1 MEYKIKQLVE
11 EGYDFKKLYPEKQE
25 AVRQQTGLDFYL
37 ESIVM
42 FLQKQTN
49 NFTIDNPIAHDLDN
63 AIYGIVQKYG
73 KENGKEPMPMPLPKE
88 EPMPLPQEEQSE
100 AELIESF
107 LYYKLDEEDKIVVD
121 SMVFILD
128 DKLKV
133 LQEILDRE
141 LLLKENIPFVN
152 QLIEEYQNS

>member
-63 AIYGIVQKYG
+63 AIYGIVEKYA
-73 KENGKEPMPMPLPKE
+73 KENGKEPI
-88 EPMPLPQEEQSE
+88 PMPLPQELSEEEKRQELLDAIELLEMLGDDADEQSKE
-100 AELIESF
+100 AL
-107 LYYKLDEEDKIVVD
+107 
-121 SMVFILD
+121 
-128 DKLKV
+128 
-133 LQEILDRE
+133 EIL
-141 LLLKENIPFVN
+141 KSIV
-152 QLIEEYQNS
+152 

>member
-88 EPMPLPQEEQSE
+88 EPMPLPQELSEEEKRQELLDAIELLEMLGDDADEQSKE
-100 AELIESF
+100 AL
-107 LYYKLDEEDKIVVD
+107 
-121 SMVFILD
+121 
-128 DKLKV
+128 
-133 LQEILDRE
+133 EIL
-141 LLLKENIPFVN
+141 KSIV
-152 QLIEEYQNS
+152 

>member
-73 KENGKEPMPMPLPKE
+73 KENGKEPMPMPLPQELSE
-88 EPMPLPQEEQSE
+88 EEKRQELLDAIELLEMLGDDADEQSKE
-100 AELIESF
+100 AL
-107 LYYKLDEEDKIVVD
+107 
-121 SMVFILD
+121 
-128 DKLKV
+128 
-133 LQEILDRE
+133 EIL
-141 LLLKENIPFVN
+141 KSIV
-152 QLIEEYQNS
+152 

>member
-63 AIYGIVQKYG
+63 AIYGIVEKYG
-73 KENGKEPMPMPLPKE
+73 KENGKEPIPMPLPE
-88 EPMPLPQEEQSE
+88 LPQELSEEEKRQELLDAIELLEMLGDDADEQSKE
-100 AELIESF
+100 AL
-107 LYYKLDEEDKIVVD
+107 
-121 SMVFILD
+121 
-128 DKLKV
+128 
-133 LQEILDRE
+133 EIL
-141 LLLKENIPFVN
+141 KSIV
-152 QLIEEYQNS
+152 